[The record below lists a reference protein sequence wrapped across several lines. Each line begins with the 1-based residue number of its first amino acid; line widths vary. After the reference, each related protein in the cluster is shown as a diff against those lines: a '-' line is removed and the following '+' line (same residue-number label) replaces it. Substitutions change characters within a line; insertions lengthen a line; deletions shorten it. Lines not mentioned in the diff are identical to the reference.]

1 MLCFSL
7 ELPRAL
13 AEGALFASSE
23 RILRWLP
30 SGDGHPV
37 VVLPGFL
44 GDDHSTHALRYHL
57 RCLGYVTPGWRL
69 GRNLG
74 PTAAVVEGLAQL
86 VGSLAERHGRTVSLV
101 GWSLGGIYARELA
114 FTRPELVRTV
124 ITLGSPFRALD
135 ASDTRAD
142 RLYRRYQ
149 KMHDAAYRAPTYT
162 PPTGP
167 LAVPSTAVY
176 TRTDGVVAW
185 RDCIQSSGPIS
196 ENVEVI
202 GSHCGLGHHPA
213 VIYAVSDRLARPHGE
228 WTPFR
233 PPAALRLLFPRPA
246 EPEIPATGPPAQG

>member
-13 AEGALFASSE
+13 AEGALFASAE

-30 SGDGHPV
+30 AGDGHPV

-44 GDDHSTHALRYHL
+44 GDDHTTGALRYHL
-57 RCLGYVTPGWRL
+57 RCLGYVTHGWRL

-74 PTAAVVEGLAQL
+74 PTAAVVDGLARL
-86 VGSLAERHGRTVSLV
+86 VTGLSERHGCAVSLV

-114 FTRPELVRTV
+114 YTRPDLVRTV

-142 RLYRRYQ
+142 SWYRRYAN
-149 KMHDAAYRAPTYT
+149 MHLASYRPPTYV

-167 LAVPSTAVY
+167 LEVPSSAVY

-185 RDCIQSSGPIS
+185 RDCIQPSGPHS
-196 ENVEVI
+196 ESIEVV

-213 VIYAVSDRLARPHGE
+213 VIYAVSDRLARPEGE
-228 WTPFR
+228 WAPFR
-233 PPAALRLLFPRPA
+233 PPGALRWLYPKPVDA
-246 EPEIPATGPPAQG
+246 